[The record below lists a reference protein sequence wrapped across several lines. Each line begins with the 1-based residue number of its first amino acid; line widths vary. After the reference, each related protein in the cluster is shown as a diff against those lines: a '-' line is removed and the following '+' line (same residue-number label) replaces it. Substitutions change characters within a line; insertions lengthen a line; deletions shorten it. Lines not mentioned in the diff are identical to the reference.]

1 MAAKKKTRKTQ
12 KKQQNKQQEIMVYV
26 YSLALITLSIIGC
39 LKIGFVG
46 EVLTGVIQLVFGN
59 LYGVLYAVVIVFSI
73 LWMLKK
79 SVKDIPLQYSI
90 GVGVLLTAWILA
102 SALPEDETIK
112 GILM

>member
-46 EVLTGVIQLVFGN
+46 EVLTGVIPVSYTHLCCRFAIL
-59 LYGVLYAVVIVFSI
+59 LYGGYIR
-73 LWMLKK
+73 
-79 SVKDIPLQYSI
+79 
-90 GVGVLLTAWILA
+90 
-102 SALPEDETIK
+102 
-112 GILM
+112 